1 MTDGAPLLPHKLTIC
16 GLDELSGFAA
26 DGVSHVIS
34 IIDPEYPDP
43 ADFGRYGAHERE
55 TFRFD
60 DVIDPRPG
68 YTPPSADDIE
78 RLLDFGERLAAGPAG
93 HLLVHCHAGISR
105 STAAS
110 AILLS
115 QFNPGREL
123 EAFRYVRSIRPRS
136 WPNSRM
142 VLMADAILGRDGAL
156 ADALRDH
163 FAHVA
168 FSAPDL
174 AEIVSTHGRAHE
186 VPVISDA
193 GAGPDRPLHVK

>member
-1 MTDGAPLLPHKLTIC
+1 MDDEPPLLSHRLSIC
-16 GLDELSGFAA
+16 GLDELATFAA

-34 IIDPEYPDP
+34 IIDPTIAEPPTFAGYPPHRRD
-43 ADFGRYGAHERE
+43 

-68 YTPPSADDIE
+68 FAPPVSDDIE
-78 RLLDFGERLAAGPAG
+78 RLLDIGEQFARESPD

-110 AILLS
+110 AILLA

-123 EAFRYVRSIRPRS
+123 AAFELIRRIRPRS

-142 VLMADAILGRDGAL
+142 VQIADSLLSRDGSL
-156 ADALRDH
+156 VDALRDH
-163 FAHVA
+163 FARVA
-168 FSAPDL
+168 VTHPAL
-174 AEIVSTHGRAHE
+174 AELVRNHGRAHE
-186 VPVISDA
+186 VPVVA
-193 GAGPDRPLHVK
+193 GTPVGIERPLHM